1 MNAININQDRLMALV
16 GMAIGEISGANGGV
30 MISVGNK
37 LGLYKAMAGRGP
49 MFPADLAKRAG
60 CAERY
65 VREWLNCNAAGGYV
79 AYHPETQQYELTP
92 EQAMMLADDTSP
104 VFIPNA
110 WEVTASMWFDE
121 AKTIEAFRTGKGI
134 AWGDHHERLYC
145 GVAAFFRN
153 GYAASL
159 VPDWLPALTGMVP
172 KLEAGARVADIGCG
186 HGHSTVLM
194 AKAFPKSRFWGFD
207 THAGSIAEAREVAK
221 REGVADRVSFEVVK
235 AGAYPAQA
243 GGYDLI
249 CFFDALHD
257 MGFPEAA
264 MQHAHKSLAPD
275 GSVMLVEPFAHDK
288 VEDNFNPVGRLYYA
302 GSTML
307 CCAHAISENG
317 THVLGAQAGQGR
329 LAEIAKASG
338 FTQFRRATETP
349 FNLVLEARR

>member
-1 MNAININQDRLMALV
+1 MNALNIDQEKLHALV
-16 GMAIGEISGANGGV
+16 GMAMAELSGANGGV
-30 MISVGNK
+30 MISVGSK

-49 MFPADLAKRAG
+49 MFPSELAKRSG

-79 AYHPETQQYELTP
+79 VYHPETQQYELTP
-92 EQAMMLADDTSP
+92 EQAMMLADETSP

-134 AWGDHHERLYC
+134 AWGDHHERLFC

-153 GYAASL
+153 GYAAHL
-159 VPDWLPALTGMVP
+159 VPEWLPALDGVVP
-172 KLEAGARVADIGCG
+172 KLQAGAKVADIGCG

-207 THAGSIAEAREVAK
+207 THEGSIAEARDVAK
-221 REGVADRVSFEVVK
+221 REGVADRVTFEVAK
-235 AGAYPAQA
+235 AGDYPAQ
-243 GGYDLI
+243 GYDLI

-264 MQHAHKSLAPD
+264 MTHACRSLAPD
-275 GSVMLVEPFAHDK
+275 GSVMLVEPFANDK
-288 VEDNFNPVGRLYYA
+288 VEDNLNPVGRLYYA

-317 THVLGAQAGQGR
+317 THVLGAQAGEGR
-329 LAEIAKASG
+329 LAEIATNSG
-338 FTQFRRATETP
+338 FTRFRRATQTP
-349 FNLVLEARR
+349 FNLILEARR

>member
-1 MNAININQDRLMALV
+1 MNAMNINQDKLMALV
-16 GMAIGEISGANGGV
+16 GMAMGELSGANGGV

-49 MFPADLAKRAG
+49 MFPADLAKRSG

-65 VREWLNCNAAGGYV
+65 VREWLNCNAAGGYIN
-79 AYHPETQQYELTP
+79 YNPETQQYELSP

-134 AWGDHHERLYC
+134 AWGDHHDRLYC

-153 GYAASL
+153 GYAAHL
-159 VPDWLPALTGMVP
+159 VPEWLPALTGMVP
-172 KLEAGARVADIGCG
+172 KLEAGAKVADIGCG

-221 REGVADRVSFEVVK
+221 REGVADRVTFEVVK
-235 AGAYPAQA
+235 AGDYPAQA

-264 MQHAHKSLAPD
+264 MKHAHKSLAPD

-329 LAEIAKASG
+329 LGEIAKAGG

-349 FNLVLEARR
+349 FNLILEARR

>member
-16 GMAIGEISGANGGV
+16 GMAMSELSGANGGV

-49 MFPADLAKRAG
+49 MFPAEVAKRAG

-65 VREWLNCNAAGGYV
+65 VREWLNCNAAGGYID
-79 AYHPETQQYELTP
+79 YNPETQKYELSP
-92 EQAMMLADDTSP
+92 EQAMLLADDTSP

-172 KLEAGARVADIGCG
+172 KLEAGAKVADIGCG

-221 REGVADRVSFEVVK
+221 REGVADRVSFEVIK
-235 AGAYPAQA
+235 AGDYPAPD

-264 MQHAHKSLAPD
+264 LRHAHRSLAPD
-275 GSVMLVEPFAHDK
+275 GSVMLVEPFAGDK
-288 VEDNFNPVGRLYYA
+288 PEDNFNPVGRLYYA

-338 FTQFRRATETP
+338 FTRFRRATETP
-349 FNLVLEARR
+349 FNLILEARR

>member
-16 GMAIGEISGANGGV
+16 GMAMSELSGANGGV

-49 MFPADLAKRAG
+49 MFPADLAKRSG

-65 VREWLNCNAAGGYV
+65 LREWLNCNAAGGYV

-92 EQAMMLADDTSP
+92 EQAMLLADDTSP

-121 AKTIEAFRTGKGI
+121 HKTIEAFRTGKGI

-159 VPDWLPALTGMVP
+159 VPEWLPALEGMVP
-172 KLEAGARVADIGCG
+172 KLEAGAKVADIGCG

-194 AKAFPKSRFWGFD
+194 AKAFPNSRFWGFD
-207 THAGSIAEAREVAK
+207 THAGSIAEARDVAR
-221 REGVADRVSFEVVK
+221 REGVADRVSFEVIR
-235 AGAYPAQA
+235 AGDYPAN

-264 MQHAHKSLAPD
+264 MRHAHQSLAPD
-275 GSVMLVEPFAHDK
+275 GSVMLVEPFAGDK
-288 VEDNFNPVGRLYYA
+288 PEDNFNPVGRLYYA

-349 FNLVLEARR
+349 FNLILEARR